1 MKNRAVLSMIFCLL
15 SLVAVAQSRS
25 TMKKMFDEGRFYEA
39 KPIFEKLLK
48 KNPKNSEYNYW
59 YAACCLETGDTVD
72 VEEMLEFAVS
82 RKIVN
87 ASRYLGDY
95 YYGKENYPKAMEWYD
110 DFLEKTKDDSLRV
123 EFSRKAMSAKNLN
136 RMVVNTEKILVVD
149 SFVVEKDELL
159 SVYKLS
165 PDVGVIAR
173 SSDYFDDP
181 MLPGYVYETE
191 REMDIYFSGYDEF
204 DDSKLKLYHSSKVAE
219 EWSTPQLLMG
229 IDTYGSDNYP
239 FMCSD
244 GITLYFASD
253 GGGSIGGYDIFMTRL
268 DTESGR
274 FLRPDNM
281 GMPFNSTAN
290 DYMLVVDE
298 VANLGW
304 FATDRN
310 QPEGLVCVYV
320 FVPNVVKE
328 KYDFNA
334 LGYDGMLP
342 FARLSSVVA
351 TQNDDEALKKAR
363 RQLAVLEFSQLESM
377 KNNDFLFVIDDT
389 RDYTKL
395 SDFKSDEARKMF
407 VEWQKCTQRL
417 AGDVKKLEKQRDEY
431 GSAAVGEK
439 KRMSE
444 EILKLEEKIE
454 ADRVAVER
462 MEIETRRLEQEKIY
476 K

>member
-1 MKNRAVLSMIFCLL
+1 
-15 SLVAVAQSRS
+15 
-25 TMKKMFDEGRFYEA
+25 
-39 KPIFEKLLK
+39 
-48 KNPKNSEYNYW
+48 
-59 YAACCLETGDTVD
+59 
-72 VEEMLEFAVS
+72 
-82 RKIVN
+82 
-87 ASRYLGDY
+87 
-95 YYGKENYPKAMEWYD
+95 
-110 DFLEKTKDDSLRV
+110 
-123 EFSRKAMSAKNLN
+123 
-136 RMVVNTEKILVVD
+136 
-149 SFVVEKDELL
+149 
-159 SVYKLS
+159 
-165 PDVGVIAR
+165 
-173 SSDYFDDP
+173 
-181 MLPGYVYETE
+181 
-191 REMDIYFSGYDEF
+191 
-204 DDSKLKLYHSSKVAE
+204 
-219 EWSTPQLLMG
+219 
-229 IDTYGSDNYP
+229 
-239 FMCSD
+239 
-244 GITLYFASD
+244 
-253 GGGSIGGYDIFMTRL
+253 
-268 DTESGR
+268 
-274 FLRPDNM
+274 
-281 GMPFNSTAN
+281 
-290 DYMLVVDE
+290 MLVVDE

-320 FVPNVVKE
+320 FVPNAVKE

-431 GSAAVGEK
+431 GSATVGEK